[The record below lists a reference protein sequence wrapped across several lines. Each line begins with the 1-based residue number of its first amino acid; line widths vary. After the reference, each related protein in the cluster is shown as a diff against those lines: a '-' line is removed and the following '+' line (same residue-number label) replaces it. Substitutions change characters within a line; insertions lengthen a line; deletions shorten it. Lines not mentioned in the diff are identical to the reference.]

1 MIPLKYTILENG
13 LDFVYDAIN
22 NLSIAN
28 EKQIEEDAKERL
40 IKYALLHLSSGA
52 ELIFKSRLLNE
63 NWAYVFS
70 DINKAK
76 KAAFEA
82 GDFTSVDSDSTI
94 LRLENFCGI
103 TFTDKD
109 KIFLK
114 NLRKKRNKVEH
125 FEINDNVLAVES
137 YIYKGI
143 SILMRFVAEQYEF
156 EYFSEN
162 EYKILCD
169 IKRIMLKLEKHYT
182 ELKLLA
188 EKELKS
194 YDNMVI
200 KCPECEEKFL
210 LIGDCEVKCCFCGY
224 QESGAEAAN
233 DYIHNVLG
241 IDEYSTIKDGGEY
254 PLYTCPE
261 CGDDALVYDCE
272 NGMAICFY
280 CGYTERIEKLSF
292 CISCGVLYKKVA
304 DEDLGMCPGCI
315 TYKMNQED

>member
-28 EKQIEEDAKERL
+28 KEHIEEDAKERL

-52 ELIFKSRLLNE
+52 ELIFKSRLLDE

-76 KAAFEA
+76 KTAFEA
-82 GDFTSVDSDSTI
+82 GDFTSVDSESTVS
-94 LRLENFCGI
+94 RLENFCGI
-103 TFTDKD
+103 TFSDDDK
-109 KIFLK
+109 KFLK
-114 NLRKKRNKVEH
+114 NLRKRRNKVEH
-125 FEINDNVLAVES
+125 FEINDNVLAIEN

-156 EYFSEN
+156 EDFSEN

-169 IKRIMLKLEKHYT
+169 IKRIMLKLQKHYA

-194 YDNMVI
+194 HDNMVI
-200 KCPECEEKFL
+200 TCPECEEEFL
-210 LIGDCEVKCCFCGY
+210 LLGDCGVKCCFCGY
-224 QESGAEAAN
+224 QKSGKEAAN
-233 DYIHNVLG
+233 DYIHNILG
-241 IDEYSTIKDGGEY
+241 IDEYSTIKDGDEY
-254 PLYTCPE
+254 PLYDCPE
-261 CGDDALVYDCE
+261 CGDDALVYDWE
-272 NGMAICFY
+272 KGRAICFSCDY
-280 CGYTERIEKLSF
+280 KERIEKLSF
-292 CISCGVLYKKVA
+292 CIYCGAVYKKAA
-304 DEDLGMCPGCI
+304 DEDLGMCPECI
-315 TYKMNQED
+315 TYKINKKD